1 MSEEKRHTT
10 NRHDLDDFIGVHP
23 NWLLRSGITIVALF
37 LLALFVLSNFI
48 QYPDKIVARGKL
60 TSENPPIEIKAKVG
74 GVIDKMLIEDQSEVS
89 QNTPLFYIKNTAAS
103 EDIEKLQT
111 FLADHQQGKISNS
124 QLVSRFPRGLNLGQL
139 ESTYGQLNLKIE
151 AFDQTKNLDDVSR
164 KVTSLENEINNYSQL
179 NSSVE
184 KEKSILKEELEIIA
198 SDATRA
204 QQMLDKGIIS
214 TQEKEKAES
223 LLLQYQQRYE
233 RLSSSIISNNVRI
246 EQLRQEQIQLEVQRK
261 NELKTFEF
269 EIAQLIASLNANM
282 TNWKDDFYLVAPA
295 NGVLNLNKDI
305 VTKKNIVAGES
316 IGHIVNKE
324 AGDRFIQTT
333 VPARGIGKVQEG
345 NEVIVKFD
353 AFPHREFGVVNA
365 VVKEIAIVPNATLE
379 QTHYDVLLSIPEDLV
394 TTYDRELPYQANAT
408 VTAEIITAN
417 QTVLQRIFNQFRDL
431 TRN

>member
-1 MSEEKRHTT
+1 MSEEKRHIT

-60 TSENPPIEIKAKVG
+60 TSDNPPIEIKAKVG
-74 GVIDKMLIEDQSEVS
+74 GVIDQLIVQDQSNIEI
-89 QNTPLFYIKNTAAS
+89 NDPILYLKNTAIES
-103 EDIEKLQT
+103 DIESLRKFINKYQNRITPSRKRKL
-111 FLADHQQGKISNS
+111 DIPN
-124 QLVSRFPRGLNLGQL
+124 
-139 ESTYGQLNLKIE
+139 NLKLGVLQPE
-151 AFDQTKNLDDVSR
+151 YDQLIFENYEYQNLLSRNDVVTKIASIQ
-164 KVTSLENEINNYSQL
+164 NEIQTL
-179 NSSVE
+179 NKIGLSEAEELRILE
-184 KEKSILKEELEIIA
+184 KELELVGIEKN
-198 SDATRA
+198 RA
-204 QQMLDKGIIS
+204 QEMLNKGIIS
-214 TQEKEKAES
+214 QQEMENVDIKY
-223 LLLQYQQRYE
+223 LQ
-233 RLSSSIISNNVRI
+233 LFGKINKFKSSTLDKYLKIDQLTS
-246 EQLRQEQIQLEVQRK
+246 EQSQLEEQRASVIK
-261 NELKTFEF
+261 TYELK
-269 EIAQLIASLNANM
+269 IAKLISTLNSKLAQ
-282 TNWKDDFYLVAPA
+282 WKDDFYLLTPA
-295 NGVLNLNKDI
+295 SGVLNLNKDI

-333 VPARGIGKVQEG
+333 VPARGIGKVQKG

-379 QTHYDVLLSIPEDLV
+379 QTHYDVLLSIPDELV